1 MGKNDAVTVK
11 DEAVEQRKLT
21 GRSKLIVAFL
31 AASVSVFHLYV
42 AKFGILEALQM
53 RALHLGLLLPFAF
66 LLYPGSRKS
75 PRDKPSPLDIALAII
90 AFLACLYVGLFEYDR
105 MITRWVYVDPLT
117 TLDKVVA
124 VAMIVLVF
132 EGARR
137 TTGLPLVIVASVG
150 LAYVWVGKFLPGRLA
165 HAGVSV
171 TKLLEHLCLTTEGV
185 FGTPIG
191 AAATFIYLFVLFGSF
206 LNESG
211 AGQFFI
217 DLARGLAG
225 GTRGGPAKVAVL
237 SSGLMGT
244 VSGSAVAN
252 VVGTGSYTI
261 PLMKSLN
268 YRPAFAGAVEA
279 AASTGGQIMPP
290 IMGVAA
296 FILAE
301 FVGVPYIKVC
311 AAAAL
316 PAVMYFFA
324 ILMMVDFEAART
336 GLVGLPKEELPNVRE
351 ILKQGWHLLFPL
363 VLVLILLVKGYTPHF
378 TAFWCIVATF
388 FVTLVRKETRMT
400 PQKIFKAL
408 ASGATGAVIIAT
420 SCAIAGIIIGVVS
433 LTGLGVKF
441 TSMVLSFA
449 GGRLPVALFLTMIA
463 SLVLGMGVP
472 TTAAYVMVAA
482 LAVPAI
488 VQMGVNRLAA
498 HLFAFYFAC
507 ISTIT
512 PPVATSAYAAAG
524 IAKSDPMETGFLAS
538 KLGAT
543 AFIVPYMFVYG
554 PELLLVGEPMA
565 VLRVVI
571 TSLIG
576 VVALAAGLQG
586 WLLRKCNVFERLM
599 LIASAFMLIEHST
612 ITDVIGLAVL
622 VLVTLNQRQSLLS
635 KEAKSQ

>member
-21 GRSKLIVAFL
+21 GRSKQIIAFL

-66 LLYPGSRKS
+66 LLYPGSKKS
-75 PRDKPSPLDIALAII
+75 PRDKASPLDIALAIT
-90 AFLACLYVGLFEYDR
+90 ALLVCLYVGLFEYDR

-117 TLDKVVA
+117 SLDKVVA
-124 VAMIVLVF
+124 VAMILLVF

-137 TTGLPLVIVASVG
+137 TTGLPLCIVAAVG

-225 GTRGGPAKVAVL
+225 GTRGGPAKVAVI
-237 SSGLMGT
+237 SSALMGT

-261 PLMKSLN
+261 PLMKSLR
-268 YRPAFAGAVEA
+268 YKPAFAGAVEA

-290 IMGVAA
+290 VMGVAA

-301 FVGVPYIKVC
+301 FVGIPYIKVC

-316 PAVMYFFA
+316 PAVLYFFA

-336 GLVGLPKEELPNVRE
+336 GLVGLPKEELPDVKQ

-363 VLVLILLVKGYTPHF
+363 ILVLILLTKGYTPHF
-378 TAFWCIVATF
+378 TAFWCIIATF
-388 FVTLVRKETRMT
+388 LVTLVRKETRMT
-400 PQKIFKAL
+400 PEKVFKAL

-420 SCAIAGIIIGVVS
+420 SCAIAGVIIGVVS

-524 IAKSDPMETGFLAS
+524 IAKSDPIETGFLAS
-538 KLGAT
+538 KLGVT

-554 PELLLVGEPMA
+554 PELLLMGEPLA
-565 VLRVVI
+565 VVRVVI
-571 TSLIG
+571 SSLIG
-576 VVALAAGLQG
+576 VVALAGGLQG
-586 WLLRKCNVFERLM
+586 WLLGKCQLWERVL
-599 LIASAFMLIEHST
+599 LVASALMLIEHNV
-612 ITDVIGLAVL
+612 ITDIIGLAVL
-622 VLVTLNQRQSLLS
+622 ILVILNQRQYLPA
-635 KEAKSQ
+635 KQAKSQ

>member
-1 MGKNDAVTVK
+1 MGDRSSAK
-11 DEAVEQRKLT
+11 DVIEQRQLT
-21 GRSKLIVAFL
+21 GKAGQIVGVL
-31 AASVSVFHLYV
+31 AVLVSLFHLYV
-42 AKFGILEALQM
+42 AKFGIFEALRM
-53 RALHLGLLLPFAF
+53 RAFHLGLLLPLAF
-66 LLYPGSRKS
+66 LLYPGSKKS
-75 PRDKPSPLDIALAII
+75 PRDGVTRLDVVLAII
-90 AFLACLYVGLFEYDR
+90 AFLGCLYVGLFEYER
-105 MITRWVYVDPLT
+105 LVTRWMYVDPLT
-117 TLDKVVA
+117 SLDKVVA
-124 VAMIVLVF
+124 VTMILLVF

-137 TTGLPLVIVASVG
+137 TTGRPLVIVAAVG
-150 LAYVWVGKFLPGRLA
+150 LAYIWVGTFLPGKLA

-171 TKLLEHLCLTTEGV
+171 SKLLEHLYFTTEGI
-185 FGTPIG
+185 FGVPIG
-191 AAATFIYLFVLFGSF
+191 AAATFIFLFVLFGSF

-225 GTRGGPAKVAVL
+225 GTRGGPAKVAVV
-237 SSGLMGT
+237 SSALMGT

-261 PLMKSLN
+261 PLMKSLD
-268 YRPAFAGAVEA
+268 YKPAFAGAVEA

-316 PAVMYFFA
+316 PGILYFLA

-336 GLVGLPKEELPNVRE
+336 GLVGLPKDELPDVGA
-351 ILKQGWHLLFPL
+351 ILKEGWHLLLPLFL
-363 VLVLILLVKGYTPHF
+363 VLVLLIQGYTPHF
-378 TAFWCIVATF
+378 TAFWAIIAVFC
-388 FVTLVRKETRMT
+388 VTMVRKETRMT
-400 PQKIFKAL
+400 PKKIFKAL
-408 ASGATGAVIIAT
+408 EAGATGAVMIAT

-441 TSMVLSFA
+441 TSMVLSFSA
-449 GGRLPVALFLTMIA
+449 GRLPIALFLTMVA

-482 LAVPAI
+482 LAVPAL
-488 VQMGVNRLAA
+488 VEMGVHRLAA

-524 IAKSDPMETGFLAS
+524 IAKSDPIETGFLAA

-554 PELLLVGEPMA
+554 PELLLMGNPLA
-565 VLRVVI
+565 ILRVIV
-571 TSLIG
+571 TSILG

-586 WLLRKCNVFERLM
+586 WLLRKCRFFERIM
-599 LIASAFMLIEHST
+599 LIAAALMLIEHSPVS
-612 ITDVIGLAVL
+612 DVIGLILLILTA
-622 VLVTLNQRQSLLS
+622 LNQRRTLHS
-635 KEAKSQ
+635 KTSRAH